1 VDEIARAYAVLGVR
15 PGVSLPELR
24 RRYKALVRQW
34 HPDRF
39 AADPVGQAEAATT
52 MRQINDA
59 YRTLLGHA
67 VAHQQQQAP
76 DTKSQARPPH
86 GRLSQEEVDKIVKSI
101 GTNGPVDY
109 LLSSFDG
116 GPRDRAIFWGIGLLL
131 GVVSVWTNV
140 DFRWLAWL
148 VFGIA
153 AFVLWRRDLFD

>member
-15 PGVSLPELR
+15 PGVSLPDLR

-39 AADPVGQAEAATT
+39 ATDGVGLAEAATT

-67 VAHQQQQAP
+67 VAHQQQ
-76 DTKSQARPPH
+76 PPETPSPASPRR
-86 GRLSQEEVDKIVKSI
+86 GRLSQEEVDKIVRSI
-101 GTNGPVDY
+101 GTNGPVDD

-116 GPRDRAIFWGIGLLL
+116 NFRDRALFWGIGLLL
-131 GVVSVWTNV
+131 GVISARTKS
-140 DFRWLAWL
+140 DLRWLVWL
-148 VFGIA
+148 VVLVVTLA
-153 AFVLWRRDLFD
+153 LWRRGFFDR